1 MKPARPRRTRR
12 AAVLP
17 SAILRRRLGLLAA
30 VACVPLGGCART
42 AVRASG
48 SGGPP
53 TDPPGPVAV
62 VSGTR
67 ITKGDLADLLYARF
81 REPWLEAVD
90 QLVDERILAL
100 ERTRLAVSVPPAV
113 LDAAVEA
120 EVAARTKQLH
130 ARFGEEAD
138 LAASVQAYYGLD
150 LARWRREVL
159 RPRLE
164 THLLLQ
170 RVVRLSS
177 RGREQVLARLIVS
190 KDAERARA
198 IRAKVE
204 RGADFSLLAVQES
217 EDATKAVG
225 GVLPPLGRGDL
236 PIPSLEAALFGA
248 APGTLVGPLEITTA
262 QGREWHVYKIVERL
276 PPWPGD
282 AAALRDLV
290 EADLAKSPVTKP
302 EYDRWSTAARR
313 RHGVAVFAPDGS
325 VLRLDGSGR

>member
-1 MKPARPRRTRR
+1 MTPARPRGGRRTG
-12 AAVLP
+12 AP
-17 SAILRRRLGLLAA
+17 SPYVPRLRLGLLVA
-30 VACVPLGGCART
+30 VACAPLGAC
-42 AVRASG
+42 VRAAARPSG

-62 VSGTR
+62 VSGSR
-67 ITKGDLADLLYARF
+67 ITKGELSDFLYARF
-81 REPWLEAVD
+81 REPWIEAVD

-100 ERTRLAVSVPPAV
+100 ERGRLAVTVPPAV

-120 EVAARTKQLH
+120 EVAARTQQLR
-130 ARFGEEAD
+130 ARFGEGAD
-138 LAASVQAYYGLD
+138 LGASVKAYYDLD
-150 LARWRREVL
+150 LARWRRDVL

-170 RVVRLSS
+170 RLVRLSS

-198 IRAKVE
+198 LRAKVE

-225 GVLPPLGRGDL
+225 GVLPPVGRGDL
-236 PIPSLEAALFGA
+236 PLRALEEALFGA
-248 APGTLVGPLEITTA
+248 PAGTLVGPLEVVTA
-262 QGREWHVYKIVERL
+262 QGREWHLYKIVQRL
-276 PPWPGD
+276 APWPED
-282 AAALRDLV
+282 AAARRELV
-290 EADLAKSPVTKP
+290 EADLTKSPVTKA
-302 EYDRWSTAARR
+302 EYERWATAARR